1 MSRLAR
7 NSKDWSDLFEVSA
20 IFRTLIA
27 DEDGLFDPNDP
38 NDRLVLGLT
47 GIISEMERHTMKIR
61 LERGRLNKAQRG
73 ELFHDVPVGY
83 VKGDDGLPRFDPDIS
98 AQHAM
103 KMFFELFE
111 SVGSS
116 HGLFLRP
123 ATQSIKLLFRTRG
136 GPIEWRLPAKTTV
149 CELLKH
155 LLYAG
160 AYGYGKRK
168 NYASKA
174 AEKRGKKHLPPE
186 QWKVLIRE
194 RFPVTSHGSSMNPI
208 SSECMRTMFVPI
220 ARGPHVMALH
230 CSQGIIFCSECGR
243 RMSPRPDR
251 NQSRHRRV
259 CHGRHSSLVE
269 ASGSQT
275 LQSLATFAHYGR
287 QWWPQ

>member
-1 MSRLAR
+1 M
-7 NSKDWSDLFEVSA
+7 
-20 IFRTLIA
+20 
-27 DEDGLFDPNDP
+27 
-38 NDRLVLGLT
+38 
-47 GIISEMERHTMKIR
+47 
-61 LERGRLNKAQRG
+61 
-73 ELFHDVPVGY
+73 
-83 VKGDDGLPRFDPDIS
+83 KGDDGLPRFDSDIS

-155 LLYAG
+155 PLYAG

-168 NYASKA
+168 NYASKT

-194 RFPVTSHGSSMNPI
+194 RFSGYITWQQYESNQQRMHENDVRPD
-208 SSECMRTMFVPI
+208 RT
-220 ARGPHVMALH
+220 GPRVMALH

-275 LQSLATFAHYGR
+275 LQSRATFAHYGR